1 MYEEYKT
8 KIRTDTDAQIRQLE
22 LIKEEYTLEFQNK
35 IITEKYYNW
44 AKSVID
50 KEISRLQGK

>member
-8 KIRTDTDAQIRQLE
+8 KIRTDIDAQIRQLE

-35 IITEKYYNW
+35 IITEKYYN
-44 AKSVID
+44 
-50 KEISRLQGK
+50 